1 MGTIQNYMQKVS
13 GKIDQA
19 KGRFHHNSGQGLKG
33 GFQEVKGKVKEK
45 WADAKIDAHT
55 QTDRDIDYDHETF

>member
-19 KGRFHHNSGQGLKG
+19 KGKLNQDRGQGLKG

-45 WADAKIDAHT
+45 WADTKLEA
-55 QTDRDIDYDHETF
+55 QENRDIDYDHETI